1 MYTDGGV
8 LSGWG
13 CETSNR
19 AYGLNDPSLEGFPG
33 SIFKVIAAPFK
44 VTAKV
49 VKTAVKTAVRVAP
62 GAVAGFVTAGPA
74 GAIAGGVTALVPRKG
89 SSTQYT
95 ATPVQSVGTYPR
107 SDSAFNPYGVTAQP
121 YPQSAMQYQQ
131 PYQAP
136 TRSVGDQIT
145 SMVNLLKDELL
156 AAGARRVAETP
167 QGQAAIREKVSGDIG
182 RYLLPI
188 SIGAGALVLVLAMTR
203 RPRPRAAAP
212 AAA

>member
-19 AYGLNDPSLEGFPG
+19 AYGLNDPSLEGFNP
-33 SIFKVIAAPFK
+33 FKIIAAPFK
-44 VTAKV
+44 AGFKVTKFA
-49 VKTAVKTAVRVAP
+49 VKTAVKVAP
-62 GAVAGFVTAGPA
+62 RAAIGFVTAGPA

-95 ATPVQSVGTYPR
+95 ATPIQSVGTYPR
-107 SDSAFNPYGVTAQP
+107 SDPAYNPYGVAAQP
-121 YPQSAMQYQQ
+121 YQAAQYQE

-136 TRSVGDQIT
+136 TRSVGDQVA
-145 SMVNLLKDELL
+145 SMFNLLKDELL

-188 SIGAGALVLVLAMTR
+188 SIGAGALILVLAMTR
-203 RPRPRAAAP
+203 RPRSVP